1 MGISIYN
8 IKRWVRML
16 TGKSIYHVE
25 QGVGKVIEK
34 GGYYNDLTQKVLLGD
49 KNLDENGIP
58 FLEHDDGSHI
68 QMPTMIFQ
76 YGLGA
81 FDLWLLENQDIY
93 LEKAILCAEWAL
105 EHQNKDGSWSTFF
118 YVYPDNPYSAMP
130 QGEAVSLLLRVYK
143 ETKEEKWIIAA
154 KKAVDF
160 MLQDIKDGGVSK
172 RINDKLYL
180 LEYTHLPIVLNGWI
194 FAAWGLYDASEFWIE
209 YKTKFEQTINT
220 MAVLLPEFDNG
231 YWSLYDLGGML
242 SSPFYHNLHIA
253 QMEAMY
259 MITKNSVFLNYL
271 KKFRNYS
278 NKWTNEKRAFIVK
291 ALQKIKE

>member
-1 MGISIYN
+1 MGVSIYN

-25 QGVGKVIEK
+25 QGLGKAIGK
-34 GGYYNDLTQKVLLGD
+34 GGYYNDLTQKVLLGE

-81 FDLWLLENQDIY
+81 FDLWLLENKEIY
-93 LEKAILCAEWAL
+93 LNKAILCAEWAIK
-105 EHQNKDGSWSTFF
+105 HQKNDGSWSTFF

-130 QGEAVSLLLRVYK
+130 QGEAVSLLLRIYK
-143 ETKEEKWIIAA
+143 ETKEEKWIVAA

-160 MLQDIKDGGVSK
+160 MLKDVKSGGVAK
-172 RINDKLYL
+172 RVNNKLYL

-194 FAAWGLYDASEFWIE
+194 FAAWGLYDASKFWDE
-209 YKTKFEQTINT
+209 YKMEFEQTVDT
-220 MAVLLPEFDNG
+220 MIELLPKFDNG
-231 YWSLYDLGGML
+231 YWSLYDLGGMIT
-242 SSPFYHNLHIA
+242 SPFYHNLHIA

-259 MITKNSVFLNYL
+259 MITKNSVFLNYQE
-271 KKFRNYS
+271 KFRNYS
-278 NKWTNEKRAFIVK
+278 NKWFNEKRAFIIK